1 MDNILVIFDMDGTL
15 VDTRADITISIN
27 YVRKTKNLPPLTE
40 EEVIKIIN
48 FKREELA
55 KQLYHTETYLPEDRA
70 IFEEHYK
77 QQCSKNVRPYEGI
90 VDLLDFLKSSGV
102 KLSVATNAP
111 TKFGERILSAAKIDH
126 YFDHIVG
133 SCKVKNAKP
142 EPDMIYLI
150 QDFYSDKNLNKNFL
164 VGDNHTDINAAKN
177 ANIPSI
183 FVKWGYG
190 SFDGVTPD
198 FTAETPEEIVKYIL
212 NEKVSS

>member
-15 VDTRADITISIN
+15 VDTRKDITISIN
-27 YVRKTKNLPPLTE
+27 YVRNTKGLPPLDE
-40 EEVIKIIN
+40 QQVIKIIN
-48 FKREELA
+48 FKREKLA
-55 KQLYHTETYLPEDRA
+55 LHLYHTEEYLPEDRE
-70 IFEEHYK
+70 IFENHYLT
-77 QQCSKNVRPYEGI
+77 QCTKNVKPYEGVI
-90 VDLLDFLKSSGV
+90 ELLSSLKKNNV

-142 EPDMIYLI
+142 DPDMIYLI

-190 SFDGVTPD
+190 SFDGITPD
-198 FTAETPEEIVKYIL
+198 FTAEKPEEIVKYIL
-212 NEKVSS
+212 DEN